1 MAAETQETPKAA
13 AAFKKADI
21 LASEKYRDYTDI
33 LSTELDGE
41 KGYNADEIKDII
53 KTALSREVKEEVNP

>member
-13 AAFKKADI
+13 ATFKKADI

-41 KGYNADEIKDII
+41 NGYNADEIKDII